1 MRLAIC
7 DDNSQDLKHLSELLQ
22 AYEPGIHV
30 DAFVTAASLYESTRC
45 NAYDVVILDIEM
57 ESPNGYE
64 IALRLARKEPHP
76 IILFL
81 TNSAAYAVQGYGLA
95 LRYLL
100 KPLTMDKLAEAMTA
114 AGQEIRSN
122 RLTLTLDGTTH
133 VWKVHDILYAEV
145 LNHRVSL
152 HTIDQVIS
160 FRGTLKDLTAQVPSR
175 WFSAPHQSYM
185 VNLLHVRS
193 VSTQAVLLT
202 NGVVIPLSRRRQ
214 REFTQS
220 FHRFLGV

>member
-7 DDNSQDLKHLSELLQ
+7 DDNPQDLAHLSRLLGAYDPEIQ
-22 AYEPGIHV
+22 A
-30 DAFVTAASLYESTRC
+30 DSFSTAAALYESSRERD
-45 NAYDVVILDIEM
+45 YDAVILDIEM

-64 IALRLARKEPHP
+64 IALRLAREDPHP

-100 KPLTMDKLAEAMTA
+100 KPLSAGALAEAMA
-114 AGQEIRSN
+114 AVRQEIRGN

-145 LNHRVSL
+145 LNHRVTL
-152 HTIDQVIS
+152 HTADNTLT
-160 FRGTLKDLTAQVPSR
+160 FRGSLRDLTAQAPSR
-175 WFSAPHQSYM
+175 WFAVPHQSYM

-193 VSTQAVLLT
+193 VGAQTVLLT
-202 NGVVIPLSRRRQ
+202 NGTVIPISRRRQ

-220 FHRFLGV
+220 FHQFLGV

>member
-7 DDNSQDLKHLSELLQ
+7 DDNPQDLKQLSELLFT
-22 AYEPGIHV
+22 YDPGIYV
-30 DAFVTAASLYESTRC
+30 DTFVTAAALYESTRQKT
-45 NAYDVVILDIEM
+45 YDAVILDIEM

-64 IALRLARKEPHP
+64 IALKLTREEPHP

-100 KPLTMDKLAEAMTA
+100 KPLSIDKLAEAMSA
-114 AGQEIRSN
+114 VRQEIRSN
-122 RLTLTLDGTTH
+122 RLTITLDGTTH
-133 VWKVHDILYAEV
+133 VWKVHDIFYAEV
-145 LNHRVSL
+145 INHRVFL
-152 HTIDQVIS
+152 HTNSGVFS
-160 FRGTLKDLTAQVPSR
+160 FRGSLRDLMVQLPDR
-175 WFSAPHQSYM
+175 WFSSPHQSYII
-185 VNLLHVRS
+185 NLLHVKS
-193 VSTQAVLLT
+193 VSFQAVYLT
-202 NGVVIPLSRRRQ
+202 DGTDIPVSRRKQ